1 MNTPGIGFIEH
12 ERTVIFM
19 GRETIDTVMKE
30 TGVSTLKGF
39 NNLAQTLV
47 KVVGE
52 ERGFK
57 IKEGEEHLWQLG
69 ALAKDDAEYLTS
81 FLTSGEK
88 SDIVDIRA

>member
-1 MNTPGIGFIEH
+1 MSNQGIGFSEH
-12 ERTVIFM
+12 DRTVVFM
-19 GRETIDTVMKE
+19 CRETIDTVMKE

-47 KVVGE
+47 KVVGS

-69 ALAKDDAEYLTS
+69 TMAKDDATYLTS
-81 FLTSGEK
+81 FLKGDERAE
-88 SDIVDIRA
+88 IVDLRA